1 MRAFD
6 RCGRNDSS
14 LALGYPMP
22 FLSTRA
28 TASVVLVTAGLLAP
42 LASAQSNAGKVGVA
56 AAAPSSARGVASTSP
71 STAAAPSIAFAADAA
86 SSAPQVNESHPA
98 VLVVPTRS
106 VAGWGV
112 LWQEFGKGSI
122 DLRIALDELERAEAA
137 TRIAWGGVLPT
148 ATASVSLTHVPAS
161 GTPGT
166 FTVGRG
172 DTMSAQLSITAPLI
186 NLRNIHAIG
195 TARVNEEIAALS
207 ISDVRRRVAV
217 SLARQILAI
226 ASAEKLANLNRVNVE
241 AAIERLGLTRRRLAA
256 GVGDAR
262 DLVRAQQDLASA
274 RAQIPSADE
283 SLRQAREG
291 LAVLLGE
298 SGELGIGGDPQ
309 ALEQEML
316 GFCGSA
322 KSVDRPEVMVAKKQV
337 VIAERNVDDILLK
350 FAPTLSASANLS
362 AAGPAFNG
370 PFSTGWS
377 VGAVL
382 TIPLYDGGVRYGE
395 KRDRVAQVDE
405 ARARVVQLEVSVSVE
420 TAQARRAI
428 AVAEEA
434 QIAAREARDLAREA
448 DRLARLAYS
457 SGAAGTTNFDLI
469 DAGRQLRNAEEQLLL
484 RELDLA
490 KARVSLP
497 FVEGRC
503 EGVQKSPS

>member
-1 MRAFD
+1 
-6 RCGRNDSS
+6 
-14 LALGYPMP
+14 MP

-28 TASVVLVTAGLLAP
+28 AASVALVTAGLLAP
-42 LASAQSNAGKVGVA
+42 LASAQSNAGNAAKPGA
-56 AAAPSSARGVASTSP
+56 AAGASSSARTLPSTSGSQSSP
-71 STAAAPSIAFAADAA
+71 FAAAGA
-86 SSAPQVNESHPA
+86 SSGPQVNESHPA
-98 VLVVPTRS
+98 ALVVPTRS
-106 VAGWGV
+106 VAGWAA

-148 ATASVSLTHVPAS
+148 ANASVSLSHTS
-161 GTPGT
+161 GATGS
-166 FTVGRG
+166 G
-172 DTMSAQLSITAPLI
+172 DTMSAQVSITAPLI
-186 NLRNIHAIG
+186 NLRNIHSIG

-256 GVGDAR
+256 GVGDSR
-262 DLVRAQQDLASA
+262 DLVRAQQDLASS

-291 LAVLLGE
+291 LAVLLGQG
-298 SGELGIGGDPQ
+298 GELGIGGDPQ

-322 KSVDRPEVMVAKKQV
+322 KSADRPEVQVAKKQV

-350 FAPTLSASANLS
+350 FAPTLSASANVN
-362 AAGPAFNG
+362 AGGPAFNG

-405 ARARVVQLEVSVSVE
+405 ARARVVQLEVSVGVE

-448 DRLARLAYS
+448 DRLAHLAYAN
-457 SGAAGTTNFDLI
+457 GAAGTTNFDLI

-490 KARVSLP
+490 RARVSLP
-497 FVEGRC
+497 FIEGRC

>member
-1 MRAFD
+1 
-6 RCGRNDSS
+6 
-14 LALGYPMP
+14 MP
-22 FLSTRA
+22 LLSTRA
-28 TASVVLVTAGLLAP
+28 AASVVLVTAGLLAP
-42 LASAQSNAGKVGVA
+42 LASAQSNAGKSGA
-56 AAAPSSARGVASTSP
+56 AASASSSARAAASTSAAPSSSVPGT
-71 STAAAPSIAFAADAA
+71 A
-86 SSAPQVNESHPA
+86 SSAPQVNESHPDA
-98 VLVVPTRS
+98 LVVPTRS
-106 VAGWGV
+106 VAGWGA

-122 DLRIALDELERAEAA
+122 DLRIALDEFERSQAS

-148 ATASVSLTHVPAS
+148 ANASVSLTHVPAS

-207 ISDVRRRVAV
+207 IADVRRRFAN
-217 SLARQILAI
+217 SLAGAVLAI

-291 LAVLLGE
+291 LAVLLGQ
-298 SGELGIGGDPQ
+298 SGELGIGADPQ
-309 ALEQEML
+309 ALAQEML
-316 GFCGSA
+316 SFCGSA
-322 KSVDRPEVMVAKKQV
+322 SSTDRPDVLIAKKQV

-350 FAPTLSASANLS
+350 FAPTLSASANVS

-377 VGAVL
+377 VSAVL

-395 KRDRVAQVDE
+395 RRDRVALVDE
-405 ARARVVQLEVSVSVE
+405 ARARVVQNQVSVTVE

-434 QIAAREARDLAREA
+434 IVAAREARDLAREA
-448 DRLARLAYS
+448 DRLAHLAYAN
-457 SGAAGTTNFDLI
+457 GAAGTTNFDLI
-469 DAGRQLRNAEEQLLL
+469 DAGRLLRNTEETLVL
-484 RELDLA
+484 REFDLA

-503 EGVQKSPS
+503 EGVQKSAS